1 MSFLSKYFKPS
12 HRQKTQLFKILDRFP
27 HSIGFYGYHKIQQL
41 YNRQSLFYKIQ
52 STQKSFYTIKRI
64 LSTCQLSL
72 QGTNCV
78 EIGSGWLPI
87 FPYFLL
93 FEGNVNKVATYDI
106 HQHYQKNK
114 IKALNRI
121 FIEKYNLD
129 TSHFIG
135 EYSLPNAIEYF
146 PKKSIETAPLA
157 NTKFV
162 ISRFVLEHVPPDI
175 IESIHKTLSEKLSE
189 NDYILHLISP
199 SDHRAY
205 TDKSISLYDFLQ
217 YSQKEWDTIQTKF
230 DYHNRLRLPQYLTIF
245 KKEFEI
251 VHLEFQPCKEGTPQ
265 FKMFKSLKIHSDFSK
280 FSDEELTAGSIN
292 VLLRK
297 KKAT

>member
-1 MSFLSKYFKPS
+1 M
-12 HRQKTQLFKILDRFP
+12 
-27 HSIGFYGYHKIQQL
+27 
-41 YNRQSLFYKIQ
+41 
-52 STQKSFYTIKRI
+52 
-64 LSTCQLSL
+64 
-72 QGTNCV
+72 
-78 EIGSGWLPI
+78 
-87 FPYFLL
+87 
-93 FEGNVNKVATYDI
+93 
-106 HQHYQKNK
+106 
-114 IKALNRI
+114 
-121 FIEKYNLD
+121 
-129 TSHFIG
+129 
-135 EYSLPNAIEYF
+135 PNAIEYF

-265 FKMFKSLKIHSDFSK
+265 FKMFKSLYNQLNTKIEFYFNDSMKEKTITHGKTITIDQYNTTMK
-280 FSDEELTAGSIN
+280 FYKDIPELNN
-292 VLLRK
+292 VLLFINK
-297 KKAT
+297 HQKFAEQEIFQQYEKGNNQ